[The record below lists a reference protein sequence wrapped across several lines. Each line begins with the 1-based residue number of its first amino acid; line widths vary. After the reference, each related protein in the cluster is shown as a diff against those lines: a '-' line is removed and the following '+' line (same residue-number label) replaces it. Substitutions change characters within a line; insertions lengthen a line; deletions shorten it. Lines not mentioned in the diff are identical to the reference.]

1 MDDISIIIAIIV
13 VICWGGIPF
22 LIWLYAIYE
31 KRNEDFWRVKE
42 ALAQGKNVFITGG
55 AGTGKSFMIKRLL
68 KHYKGLNGCVTSTTG
83 ISALNID
90 GVTIHS
96 WCDIATGNEKANY
109 YVEKIKDK
117 KNKTVYRKIK
127 FSKMLA
133 IDEISMLCSRH
144 FELINSVIQA
154 IRGNNKPF
162 GGIQLI
168 VIGDFCQL
176 PAVKSMPKYC
186 FKTQLWNDCKFEKI
200 ILTKVWRQKDK
211 DFIDIL
217 NKLRFVNTE
226 EEKNE
231 IKEYFKDNII
241 FYKNRTPQQ
250 KQLMHIF
257 GYKYKV
263 SNHNKKRL
271 KELDGEQKIFTAE
284 DYVANIEY
292 NGNERKLTKSINAS
306 INDIE
311 KLNDKLRAPENL
323 EIKKFCRVMLIY
335 NIDVESGLA
344 NGSMGTVVDFD
355 NDTITV
361 DFDNKKTGVRTIS
374 KIEFELPYDVSQSL
388 VRKQYPIMLAY
399 AINVHKAQ
407 GLTLDSAVVDI
418 NSCWDE
424 AGMVYTALSRVKTK
438 ENLYILNSIDTS
450 IFVSDKDAVKISQN
464 LPEFANERK

>member
-1 MDDISIIIAIIV
+1 MDDVGIIIAIIA
-13 VICWGGIPF
+13 VICWCGIPF
-22 LIWLYAIYE
+22 LICLYAIYK
-31 KRNEDFWRVKE
+31 KRNEDFLRVKE

-68 KHYKGLNGCVTSTTG
+68 KHYKELNGCVTSTTG

-96 WCDIATGNEKANY
+96 WSGIGKGDNKANY

-117 KNKTVYRKIK
+117 KNKTIYRKIK
-127 FSKMLA
+127 FCKMFV
-133 IDEISMLCSRH
+133 IDEISMLRSKD

-168 VIGDFCQL
+168 VTGDFCQL
-176 PAVKSMPKYC
+176 PAVRSMPKYC
-186 FKTQLWNDCKFEKI
+186 FKTQLWNDCQFEKI

-211 DFIDIL
+211 AFIDIL
-217 NKLRFVNTE
+217 NKLRFVNGKKET
-226 EEKNE
+226 NE
-231 IKEYFKDNII
+231 IATYFKDNII
-241 FYKNRTPQQ
+241 FAKNRTPQQ
-250 KQLMHIF
+250 KQLMHIY
-257 GYKYKV
+257 GHKDMV
-263 SNHNKKRL
+263 SNHNQEIL
-271 KELDGEQKIFTAE
+271 QELDGDEKIFTSE
-284 DYVANIEY
+284 DYIADVEY
-292 NGNERKLTKSINAS
+292 D
-306 INDIE
+306 NDIRILKRTE
-311 KLNDKLRAPENL
+311 QALESKDVNQLHTTLRAPKEL
-323 EIKKFCRVMLIY
+323 VIKKNCRVMLIY
-335 NIDVESGLA
+335 NVDVKNGLA

-361 DFDNKKTGVRTIS
+361 DFDNKKAGVRTIS
-374 KIEFELPYDVSQSL
+374 KIEFEMPYDVSQSI

-418 NSCWDE
+418 ADCWDT

-450 IFVSDKDAVKISQN
+450 IFVSDKDAVEIS
-464 LPEFANERK
+464 K